1 MQRPSLLPFTPK
13 QYHTVLQLDRDLLKT
28 IQLNKLMLQ
37 KLMIHQNGCIAS
49 RLSTSI
55 KYLLGLGLTLE
66 TD

>member
-1 MQRPSLLPFTPK
+1 M
-13 QYHTVLQLDRDLLKT
+13 LQLDKDLLT
-28 IQLNKLMLQ
+28 TNSTQQ
-37 KLMIHQNGCIAS
+37 VDAAKLMIHQNGCIAS